1 MEQMNLSNCSGI
13 YLILNIIDWKA
24 YVGQT
29 VNFNNRDHI
38 YELEKGK
45 DRTAF
50 QRDYDEGTEFVYM
63 IAYYDPDKEIK
74 GATLDT
80 YEQMYMT
87 LMENFGFSLYNEQHN
102 KTDQARENRS
112 ISNLGID
119 EDFYL
124 DAKKEFNKDFKERF
138 GISPVELSESSNS
151 RRKEALEY
159 YAKERLKLEKFAGD
173 RFLFNRQRIQ
183 SLFNNNSR
191 SIRSLDIDEMF
202 ISKAGNYLG
211 EGIDQIVN
219 YELTSINKNNYCL
232 WTFAYNAVSHEV
244 VKKRCV
250 ERQQMN
256 KDIYVLFE
264 YTPSNV
270 YASSE
275 RKQFGCLKKE
285 NAKELTDDELDF
297 LSFERGKN
305 GDLYVPADI
314 DCTATATQSTSAFVI
329 QELFLLDEVFD
340 SNSFNDYYQ
349 AIRRNNELQDISKGG
364 FQRCTHY
371 IKRSKDFKLDDV
383 LEKSV
388 RRKFCFVGK
397 LAAPYILLLN
407 NKKFD

>member
-29 VNFNNRDHI
+29 VNFNNHDHI

-275 RKQFGCLKKE
+275 QKQFGCLKKE

>member
-50 QRDYDEGTEFVYM
+50 QRDYDEGTDFVYM

-275 RKQFGCLKKE
+275 QKQFGCLKKE

>member
-159 YAKERLKLEKFAGD
+159 YAKERLKLKKFAGD

-275 RKQFGCLKKE
+275 QKQFGCLKKE

>member
-1 MEQMNLSNCSGI
+1 MNLSNCSGI

-38 YELEKGK
+38 YELENGM
-45 DRTAF
+45 DNTDF

-63 IAYYDPDKEIK
+63 IAYYDPDKE
-74 GATLDT
+74 TNLDT
-80 YEQMYMT
+80 YEQMYMS
-87 LMENFGFSLYNEQHN
+87 LMEHFGFSLYNKQHN

-138 GISPVELSESSNS
+138 GISPIELSECSNS

-191 SIRSLDIDEMF
+191 SILSLDIDEMF

-250 ERQQMN
+250 KRQQMN

-275 RKQFGCLKKE
+275 QKQFGCLKKE

-371 IKRSKDFKLDDV
+371 IERSKDFKLDDV

-407 NKKFD
+407 SKKFD

>member
-202 ISKAGNYLG
+202 ISKAGNYIG

-275 RKQFGCLKKE
+275 QKQFGCLKKE

>member
-159 YAKERLKLEKFAGD
+159 YAKERIKLEKFAGD

-275 RKQFGCLKKE
+275 QKQFGCLKKE

>member
-1 MEQMNLSNCSGI
+1 
-13 YLILNIIDWKA
+13 
-24 YVGQT
+24 
-29 VNFNNRDHI
+29 
-38 YELEKGK
+38 
-45 DRTAF
+45 
-50 QRDYDEGTEFVYM
+50 M

-202 ISKAGNYLG
+202 ISKAGNYL
-211 EGIDQIVN
+211 
-219 YELTSINKNNYCL
+219 L
-232 WTFAYNAVSHEV
+232 
-244 VKKRCV
+244 
-250 ERQQMN
+250 
-256 KDIYVLFE
+256 
-264 YTPSNV
+264 
-270 YASSE
+270 
-275 RKQFGCLKKE
+275 
-285 NAKELTDDELDF
+285 
-297 LSFERGKN
+297 
-305 GDLYVPADI
+305 
-314 DCTATATQSTSAFVI
+314 
-329 QELFLLDEVFD
+329 
-340 SNSFNDYYQ
+340 
-349 AIRRNNELQDISKGG
+349 
-364 FQRCTHY
+364 
-371 IKRSKDFKLDDV
+371 
-383 LEKSV
+383 
-388 RRKFCFVGK
+388 
-397 LAAPYILLLN
+397 
-407 NKKFD
+407 

>member
-275 RKQFGCLKKE
+275 QKQFGCLKKE

-364 FQRCTHY
+364 FQRCIHY

>member
-74 GATLDT
+74 GTTLDT

-275 RKQFGCLKKE
+275 QKQFGCLKKE

>member
-275 RKQFGCLKKE
+275 QKQFGCLKKE

-407 NKKFD
+407 TKKID

>member
-159 YAKERLKLEKFAGD
+159 YAKERVKLEKFAGD

-275 RKQFGCLKKE
+275 QKQFGCLKKE

>member
-63 IAYYDPDKEIK
+63 IAYYDPYKEIK

-275 RKQFGCLKKE
+275 QKQFGCLKKE

>member
-38 YELEKGK
+38 YELEKGE
-45 DRTAF
+45 DSTAF

-63 IAYYDPDKEIK
+63 IAYYDPDKE
-74 GATLDT
+74 TNLDT
-80 YEQMYMT
+80 YEQMYMS
-87 LMENFGFSLYNEQHN
+87 LMENFGFSLYNKQHN

-275 RKQFGCLKKE
+275 QKQFGCLKKE

-371 IKRSKDFKLDDV
+371 IERSKDFKLDDV

-407 NKKFD
+407 SKKFD

>member
-191 SIRSLDIDEMF
+191 SIRSLDINEMF

-275 RKQFGCLKKE
+275 QKQFGCLKKE

-371 IKRSKDFKLDDV
+371 IKRSKDFKLDDI

>member
-275 RKQFGCLKKE
+275 QKQFGCLKKE

-297 LSFERGKN
+297 LSFERRKN

>member
-112 ISNLGID
+112 VSNLGID

-275 RKQFGCLKKE
+275 QKQFGCLKKE

>member
-1 MEQMNLSNCSGI
+1 
-13 YLILNIIDWKA
+13 
-24 YVGQT
+24 
-29 VNFNNRDHI
+29 
-38 YELEKGK
+38 
-45 DRTAF
+45 
-50 QRDYDEGTEFVYM
+50 
-63 IAYYDPDKEIK
+63 
-74 GATLDT
+74 
-80 YEQMYMT
+80 MT

-275 RKQFGCLKKE
+275 QKQFGCLKKE

>member
-275 RKQFGCLKKE
+275 QKQFGCLKKE

-305 GDLYVPADI
+305 EDLYVPADI

>member
-45 DRTAF
+45 DSTDF

-63 IAYYDPDKEIK
+63 IAYYDPDKE
-74 GATLDT
+74 TNLDT
-80 YEQMYMT
+80 YEQMYMS
-87 LMENFGFSLYNEQHN
+87 LMENFGFSLYNKQHN

-191 SIRSLDIDEMF
+191 SILSLDIDEMF

-275 RKQFGCLKKE
+275 QKQFGCLKKE

-305 GDLYVPADI
+305 GDLCVPADI

-349 AIRRNNELQDISKGG
+349 ARRNNELQDISKGG

-371 IKRSKDFKLDDV
+371 IERRKDKDFKLDDV

-388 RRKFCFVGK
+388 HRKFCFVGK

-407 NKKFD
+407 SKKFD

>member
-1 MEQMNLSNCSGI
+1 M
-13 YLILNIIDWKA
+13 
-24 YVGQT
+24 
-29 VNFNNRDHI
+29 
-38 YELEKGK
+38 
-45 DRTAF
+45 
-50 QRDYDEGTEFVYM
+50 
-63 IAYYDPDKEIK
+63 
-74 GATLDT
+74 
-80 YEQMYMT
+80 
-87 LMENFGFSLYNEQHN
+87 
-102 KTDQARENRS
+102 
-112 ISNLGID
+112 
-119 EDFYL
+119 
-124 DAKKEFNKDFKERF
+124 
-138 GISPVELSESSNS
+138 
-151 RRKEALEY
+151 EY

-275 RKQFGCLKKE
+275 QKQFGCLKKE